1 MIGLDTNVLVRF
13 LVGDDRE
20 QYAQSTEVMKNLTTE
35 RPGFICRE
43 VTMELVWV
51 LERAYKFERAQIA
64 MAVDRLLEAQ
74 ELVIEA
80 AEQVAIAINR
90 YKAGGAGFADQIV
103 GLAGRANGCTHTVTF
118 DRKASAL
125 PDMRLVGSESSH

>member
-20 QYAQSTEVMKNLTTE
+20 QYAQATEIMSSLTIE

-80 AEQVAIAINR
+80 AEQVAIAITR

-103 GLAGRANGCTHTVTF
+103 ALAGRANGCTHTVTF

-125 PDMRLVGSESSH
+125 PDMRLVGTESSH